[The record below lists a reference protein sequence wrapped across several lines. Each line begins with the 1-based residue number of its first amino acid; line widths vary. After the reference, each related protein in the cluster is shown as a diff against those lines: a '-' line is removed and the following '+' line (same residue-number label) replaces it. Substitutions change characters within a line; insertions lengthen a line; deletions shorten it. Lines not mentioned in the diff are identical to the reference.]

1 MNPLDNVLI
10 LLSYATAYSQLLFW
24 AIVLMSLD
32 EYDSLSTKV
41 LAQQKKDTQI
51 LHGELLEIKELIKKL

>member
-1 MNPLDNVLI
+1 
-10 LLSYATAYSQLLFW
+10 
-24 AIVLMSLD
+24 MSLD